1 MKKILR
7 SRYCLATKWSQHFL
21 CIEWNILI
29 HDGCSC
35 RFWCDRNVWVWYRY
49 TSIYYINM
57 YPCRR
62 AWARKDT
69 SRVIFVNISGSVS
82 IIVPH
87 NSDDDNVIS
96 IDADVLVILLGRKSN
111 DEDIDTIPDMC
122 SLLRV
127 DTGYSKSKILLHM
140 ATPYCGHT
148 GSTLVTSMPHYDSH
162 GFQKVYVITY
172 HVWQHQRFTSVSK
185 PPIALIGQRTF
196 WRCINVTKCVVLI
209 SLTSVCLILI
219 YNSWGKLQ
227 LIGPILSHFF
237 LSYSFLEHQ
246 HSYPNRSSWWNKLFE

>member
-1 MKKILR
+1 M
-7 SRYCLATKWSQHFL
+7 
-21 CIEWNILI
+21 
-29 HDGCSC
+29 GM
-35 RFWCDRNVWVWYRY
+35 V
-49 TSIYYINM
+49 SIYTLSSS
-57 YPCRR
+57 
-62 AWARKDT
+62 KDT
-69 SRVIFVNISGSVS
+69 SHVIFVNISGSIS

-87 NSDDDNVIS
+87 NSDDDDDDDDDNVIS
-96 IDADVLVILLGRKSN
+96 IDIFVLTRHIAASFVVITSDVLAVLLGRTSN

-185 PPIALIGQRTF
+185 PPIALINQQIF
-196 WRCINVTKCVVLI
+196 
-209 SLTSVCLILI
+209 
-219 YNSWGKLQ
+219 
-227 LIGPILSHFF
+227 
-237 LSYSFLEHQ
+237 
-246 HSYPNRSSWWNKLFE
+246 

>member
-1 MKKILR
+1 
-7 SRYCLATKWSQHFL
+7 
-21 CIEWNILI
+21 
-29 HDGCSC
+29 
-35 RFWCDRNVWVWYRY
+35 
-49 TSIYYINM
+49 M

-69 SRVIFVNISGSVS
+69 SLVIFVNISGSIS

-87 NSDDDNVIS
+87 NSNDDDDDNVIS
-96 IDADVLVILLGRKSN
+96 IDIFVLTRPISASFVVITSDVLAVLLGRTSN

-185 PPIALIGQRTF
+185 PLIALINPQIF
-196 WRCINVTKCVVLI
+196 WICINATKSVVLI
-209 SLTSVCLILI
+209 SLTSTCCIIVL
-219 YNSWGKLQ
+219 
-227 LIGPILSHFF
+227 LSHFF

-246 HSYPNRSSWWNKLFE
+246 HSYPNRSSWCNKLF